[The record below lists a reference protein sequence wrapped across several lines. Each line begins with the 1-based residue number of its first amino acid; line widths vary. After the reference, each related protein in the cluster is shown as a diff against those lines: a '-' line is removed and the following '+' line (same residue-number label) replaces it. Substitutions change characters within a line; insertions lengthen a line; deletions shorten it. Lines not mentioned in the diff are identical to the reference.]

1 MALSKGELSS
11 VRKKLSSA
19 FDDALSEDQRD
30 RLAKAFPEAARD
42 GYEGAGEQAD
52 EKAALIAAA
61 EEGEV
66 SKKYKKFYR
75 RNPDIR
81 DTLSNAASSAFSQS
95 DKDAISKAS
104 DSAQISEAYAHCS
117 RGEFEEAAELIGA
130 ETSEFDPDSANE
142 CRNMVQDM
150 SGFADQ
156 LSKAYQDD

>member
-11 VRKKLSSA
+11 VRKKLSNA
-19 FDDALSEDQRD
+19 FDGALTEDQRD

-52 EKAALIAAA
+52 EQAALIAAA
-61 EEGEV
+61 EDGDV
-66 SKKYKKFYR
+66 SGKYKKFYR

-81 DTLSNAASSAFSQS
+81 EALSDAASSAFSQS

-117 RGEFEEAAELIGA
+117 RGEFDEAAELIG
-130 ETSEFDPDSANE
+130 EEPDEFDPDSANE
-142 CRNMVQDM
+142 CRNMVQTM
-150 SGFADQ
+150 SGFADK
-156 LSKAYQDD
+156 LSQAYEDN